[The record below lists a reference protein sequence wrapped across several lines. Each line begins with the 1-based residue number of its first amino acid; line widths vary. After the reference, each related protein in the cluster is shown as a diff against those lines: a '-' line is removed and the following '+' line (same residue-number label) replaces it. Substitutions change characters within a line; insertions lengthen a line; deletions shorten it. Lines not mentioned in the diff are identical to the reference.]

1 MQGKSK
7 RIFIIGLDGAIGWAI
22 QKAITPNI
30 DKVLA
35 EGVVTYSATT
45 VFPSAS
51 FEAWGA
57 MFHGVGPEKHKL
69 NGNHPCP
76 EDFDFPSFMKVA
88 KGAYPDVKC
97 ASFCCWEPINTNI
110 IEQSINCQMVSMP
123 DPQIVVAAGEYIR
136 KNTPDI
142 FFMHLDYIDGAGHS
156 HGYRTQKYMDQINAT
171 DKLVGIVINAIHDSG
186 VFDESLIVLLS
197 DHGSVGTSH
206 GSNEPDCMNIF
217 WGCSGPG
224 VKKGIE
230 LKEPLN
236 IMDTSAV
243 VLYAL
248 GLPAPS
254 SWDAKI
260 PKNLFCF

>member
-1 MQGKSK
+1 MQKK
-7 RIFIIGLDGAIGWAI
+7 NKKIFIIGLDGAIGWAV
-22 QKAITPNI
+22 QKAVTPNI

-35 EGVVTYSATT
+35 EGAVTYSATT
-45 VFPSAS
+45 VFPSAI

-69 NGNHPCP
+69 DGSHLCP

-88 KGAYPDVKC
+88 KEAYPDIKS
-97 ASFCCWEPINTNI
+97 ASFCCWEPININI

-123 DPQIVVAAGEYIR
+123 DPQLAVDAEQYIR
-136 KNTPDI
+136 K
-142 FFMHLDYIDGAGHS
+142 
-156 HGYRTQKYMDQINAT
+156 
-171 DKLVGIVINAIHDSG
+171 
-186 VFDESLIVLLS
+186 DESLIILLS
-197 DHGSVGTSH
+197 DHGGVGTSH
-206 GSNEPDCMNIF
+206 GSNAPDCMNIF

-243 VLYAL
+243 ILYAL

-254 SWDAKI
+254 NWDARI
-260 PKNLFCF
+260 PNGLFSF